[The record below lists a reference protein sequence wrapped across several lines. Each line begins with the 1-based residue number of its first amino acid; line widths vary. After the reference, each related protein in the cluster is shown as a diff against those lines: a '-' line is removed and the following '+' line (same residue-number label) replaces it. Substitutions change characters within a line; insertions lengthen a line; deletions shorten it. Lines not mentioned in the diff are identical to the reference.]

1 MASDRLLGILG
12 FLGDQLFKEKDVPVI
27 DKSRY
32 MTNGNASINPVNEY
46 IASDNVPGTPLRG
59 TQFSGLAQQYGDR
72 DLRVDPMKLQT
83 APMSR
88 ELEQNTMEQNIV
100 DRQKQLNLP
109 PESNVDQT
117 ELLSTADS
125 SSIAPSFGSDQP
137 VMPTKPTFTQKDFDK
152 VYANQFGQI
161 DKEKQ
166 DTGSYSKLKNLWNDE
181 KFWTTFAL
189 GLNSMRLSPD
199 ATLAT
204 VLGKKLEKL
213 ESGTTRE
220 KAYQQIMELYRK
232 EQDPKEKQRLLAI
245 ANATRNGIYDGDKA
259 MNQALKRESGINI
272 DMNGNK
278 ISPIFKKIDEEFAK
292 DMPKLIGGGA
302 MDTVGQLQAIEEVM
316 GALESGK
323 ELTGALIGQLPDS
336 FLAFV
341 NPDAVANR
349 ELIEQTVQRSLR
361 ETLGAQFTEK
371 EGERL
376 IKRAYNPTLDEKT
389 NLRRVRRLYT
399 AMMTAFKQRQ
409 AMAEYAQKNG
419 TLQGYTGYQPT
430 MRDMWSAV
438 SGIQIGTEQEG
449 MIYIGGDPSKQSS
462 WKEK

>member
-1 MASDRLLGILG
+1 MALGDRANGILNLLGLS
-12 FLGDQLFKEKDVPVI
+12 KDET
-27 DKSRY
+27 DY
-32 MTNGNASINPVNEY
+32 FGNTNAMG
-46 IASDNVPGTPLRG
+46 
-59 TQFSGLAQQYGDR
+59 
-72 DLRVDPMKLQT
+72 T
-83 APMSR
+83 APDFSQLSDISNNYYDRQVTAPAEMQVSNPNNPIKGYP
-88 ELEQNTMEQNIV
+88 EPTNTINTNQVQQLSDTVGNTMPIPDN
-100 DRQKQLNLP
+100 N
-109 PESNVDQT
+109 NVD
-117 ELLSTADS
+117 LLSMADAGNVEQIPS
-125 SSIAPSFGSDQP
+125 VNGRPSFGTDQP
-137 VMPTKPTFTQKDFDK
+137 VMPTKPRFTQKDFDK
-152 VYANQFGQI
+152 IYANQFGQI

-166 DTGSYSKLKNLWNDE
+166 DTGAYSKLKNLWNDE

-199 ATLAT
+199 STLAT

-220 KAYQQIMELYRK
+220 KAYQQILEMYRQEK
-232 EQDPKEKQRLLAI
+232 DPKEKQRLLQI

-259 MNQALKRESGINI
+259 MNQALKRDSVMNI

-302 MDTVGQLQAIEEVM
+302 MDTVGQLQAIEEVIATLESDKEVS
-316 GALESGK
+316 GALLGK
-323 ELTGALIGQLPDS
+323 VPDGV
-336 FLAFV
+336 LAFI
-341 NPDAVANR
+341 NPTAVDTR
-349 ELIEQTVQRSLR
+349 EKIEQTVQRSLR

-376 IKRAYNPTLDEKT
+376 IKRAYNPSLDEKT

-409 AMAEYAQKNG
+409 AMAEYASKNG
-419 TLQGYTGYQPT
+419 TLQGYTGYQPS

-438 SGIQIGTEQEG
+438 EGIQIGTEQEG
-449 MIYIGGDPSKQSS
+449 MIYIGGNPALESS

>member
-1 MASDRLLGILG
+1 MALGDRANGILNLLGLSKDETDYFGNTNAMGTAPDFSQLSDISNDYYNRQMTAPAEMQVSNPNNPIMGNPNPINTINTNQVQQLSNTV
-12 FLGDQLFKEKDVPVI
+12 GDT
-27 DKSRY
+27 
-32 MTNGNASINPVNEY
+32 MTMPDNGN
-46 IASDNVPGTPLRG
+46 
-59 TQFSGLAQQYGDR
+59 
-72 DLRVDPMKLQT
+72 VD
-83 APMSR
+83 
-88 ELEQNTMEQNIV
+88 
-100 DRQKQLNLP
+100 
-109 PESNVDQT
+109 
-117 ELLSTADS
+117 LLSMADAGS
-125 SSIAPSFGSDQP
+125 AEQIPSVNGRPSFGSDQP
-137 VMPTKPTFTQKDFDK
+137 VMPTKPTFTQADFDK
-152 VYANQFGQI
+152 VYKNQYGDIEQT
-161 DKEKQ
+161 KK
-166 DTGSYSKLKNLWNDE
+166 DTGAFAKLKNLSND
-181 KFWTTFAL
+181 KGFWLSMAL

-204 VLGKKLEKL
+204 VLGKQLEKL
-213 ESGTTRE
+213 QQGTTRE
-220 KAYQQIMELYRK
+220 KAYQEIMELYRK
-232 EQDPKEKQRLLAI
+232 EQDPKEKQRLLSI

-259 MNQALKRESGINI
+259 MNQALKRDSGINI

-316 GALESGK
+316 GALDSGK

-341 NPDAVANR
+341 NPDAVGNR

-438 SGIQIGTEQEG
+438 EGIQIGTEQEG
-449 MIYIGGDPSKQSS
+449 MIYIGGNPALESS
-462 WKEK
+462 WKKK